1 MGDNILNAALL
12 DKYAEVLLWGLTTAH
27 QKKYK
32 PYDTILLRWELPALP
47 LAEKVYAKLV
57 RQKLNVIT
65 RAVVSPEM
73 EHSFYQYS
81 DSRQRKFVAR
91 GEQELYENLHGNIFI
106 SAPDSLTHLKDID
119 PKKMGETAVARKFL
133 REIAE
138 RREER
143 GTYAWTLCTYP
154 TRELAA
160 KARMSLPEYTKQII
174 KACYLNEKDP
184 VRKWQETLRLATEIK
199 KWLNALPVKTFH
211 IESAHT
217 DLTILY
223 GEKRRFMGVS
233 GHNIPSFELFTS
245 PDWRG
250 TQGRYYANLPSYRGG
265 NYVEGIDLTFSK
277 GSAVKIRA
285 KKGEEY
291 VQKTLRLDKQA
302 NKIGEFSLTDKRF
315 SKIDKFMADILFDEN
330 FGGASGNCHIA
341 VGAAYSD
348 TYAGNPKNLTK
359 KLKAQLG
366 FNDSAL
372 HWDLI
377 NTEQKTV
384 TATLQNGKKVLIY
397 EKGMFRY

>member
-1 MGDNILNAALL
+1 MNAALL
-12 DKYAEVLLWGLTTAH
+12 DKYADVLLWGLQTARNNKL
-27 QKKYK
+27 Q

-81 DSRQRKFVAR
+81 DSQQRKFVAR
-91 GEQELYENLHGNIFI
+91 GERELYENLHGSIFI

-119 PKKMGETAVARKFL
+119 PQKMGETAVARKFL

-138 RREER
+138 RREEQ
-143 GTYAWTLCTYP
+143 GAYAWTLCTYP
-154 TRELAA
+154 TPELAD
-160 KARMSLPEYTKQII
+160 KANLSLSAYTKQII
-174 KACYLNEKDP
+174 KACYLDARDP
-184 VRKWQETLRLATEIK
+184 VRQWQETLQMAVEIK
-199 KWLNALPVKTFH
+199 KWLNALPLKTFQV
-211 IESAHT
+211 ESLHT
-217 DLTILY
+217 DLQIAY
-223 GEKRRFMGVS
+223 GEQRRFLGVS

-265 NYVEGIDLTFSK
+265 NYVEGVDLTFER
-277 GSAVKIRA
+277 GSAVKVRA

-302 NKIGEFSLTDKRF
+302 NKLGEFSLTDKRF

-359 KLKAQLG
+359 KLKAKLG

-384 TATLQNGKKVLIY
+384 TATLKNGKKILIY
-397 EKGMFRY
+397 EKGQFQY